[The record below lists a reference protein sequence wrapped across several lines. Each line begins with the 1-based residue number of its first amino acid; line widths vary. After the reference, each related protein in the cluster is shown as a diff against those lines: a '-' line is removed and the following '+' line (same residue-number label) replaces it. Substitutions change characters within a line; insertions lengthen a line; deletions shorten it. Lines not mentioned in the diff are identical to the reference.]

1 MKQAGQ
7 IVLFRFPQT
16 DLEAGKLRPALLLG
30 KLPGD
35 YDDWLIC
42 MISSQ
47 TRHYIPQFDEL
58 IQEHDSDFAHSGLK
72 SASVIRVGRL
82 AVVEGSILLGA
93 IGQLSPERLQRIKN
107 HLAAWLM
114 QVS

>member
-1 MKQAGQ
+1 LTHGEQY
-7 IVLFRFPQT
+7 T
-16 DLEAGKLRPALLLG
+16 ALLLG
-30 KLPGD
+30 QLPGD

-47 TRHYIPQFDEL
+47 THHYIPQFDEIL
-58 IQEHDSDFAHSGLK
+58 QEQDSNFRQSSLK

-82 AVVEGSILLGA
+82 AVVEGRVLLGA
-93 IGQLSPERLQRIKN
+93 IGQISPERLQRIKS
-107 HLAAWLM
+107 HMATWIA

>member
-16 DLEAGKLRPALLLG
+16 DLEEGKLRPALLLG

-35 YDDWLIC
+35 FDDWLIC

-47 TRHYIPQFDEL
+47 IRHYSPPFDEL
-58 IQEHDSDFAHSGLK
+58 IQEIASDFVQSGLK

-82 AVVEGSILLGA
+82 AVVQGRVLLGA
-93 IGQLSPERLQRIKN
+93 TGHISPERLQRIKN
-107 HLAAWLM
+107 HLAEWI
-114 QVS
+114 VRF

>member
-7 IVLFRFPQT
+7 IILFRFPQT

-47 TRHYIPQFDEL
+47 KRHYIPQFDEL
-58 IQEHDSDFAHSGLK
+58 IQEHDSDFAQSGLK
-72 SASVIRVGRL
+72 VASVIRVGRL
-82 AVVEGSILLGA
+82 AVVEGRVLFGA
-93 IGQLSPERLQRIKN
+93 TGQISPERLQRMKN
-107 HLAAWLM
+107 HLVEWMAR
-114 QVS
+114 S

>member
-7 IVLFRFPQT
+7 IILFRFPQT
-16 DLEAGKLRPALLLG
+16 DLEEGKLRPALLLG

-47 TRHYIPQFDEL
+47 TRHYVPQFDEI
-58 IQEHDSDFAHSGLK
+58 IQENDSDFARSGLK
-72 SASVIRVGRL
+72 AVSVIRVGRL
-82 AVVEGSILLGA
+82 AAVEGKVLLGA
-93 IGQLSPERLQRIKN
+93 TGQISPERLQRIKN
-107 HLAAWLM
+107 HLAEWIARF
-114 QVS
+114 

>member
-7 IVLFRFPQT
+7 IILFRFPQT
-16 DLEAGKLRPALLLG
+16 DLEEGKLRPALLLG

-47 TRHYIPQFDEL
+47 MRHYNPQFDEI
-58 IQEHDSDFAHSGLK
+58 IQDNDSDFAQSGLK
-72 SASVIRVGRL
+72 VASVIRVGRL
-82 AVVEGSILLGA
+82 AVVEGKVLLGA
-93 IGQLSPERLQRIKN
+93 TGQISPERLQRIKN
-107 HLAAWLM
+107 HLAEWIARF
-114 QVS
+114 